1 MRGHRSG
8 TGAIVIARAIFI
20 PLIVFLLMG
29 FCFLW
34 GADVAMNVTR
44 DDCRE
49 LKQFRSRGAV
59 FDCKE
64 RAK

>member
-1 MRGHRSG
+1 M
-8 TGAIVIARAIFI
+8 IARAIFI
-20 PLIVFLLMG
+20 PLIAVLLMA

-34 GADVAMNVTR
+34 GADFAMAVTR

-49 LKQFRSRGAV
+49 LQQFRSRGVV

>member
-1 MRGHRSG
+1 M
-8 TGAIVIARAIFI
+8 IARAIFI
-20 PLIVFLLMG
+20 PLIAFLLMG

-64 RAK
+64 RVK

>member
-1 MRGHRSG
+1 M
-8 TGAIVIARAIFI
+8 IYRAIFI
-20 PLIVFLLMG
+20 PLIAILLLV
-29 FCFLW
+29 FCFVW

-49 LKQFRSRGAV
+49 LKQFRSRGV
-59 FDCKE
+59 IFDCKE

>member
-1 MRGHRSG
+1 M
-8 TGAIVIARAIFI
+8 TARAIFI

-34 GADVAMNVTR
+34 GADVAMNVAR

-49 LKQFRSRGAV
+49 LQKFRSGGAV